1 MTDGHGIVVAVDGS
15 TSSDAAVDWAARDA
29 ALRHVPLTIVH
40 VQPADEVGPWL
51 DFPVALPQEYL
62 AERDRRSQEIVDDAL
77 RVVVDAV
84 SESREFPV
92 HTTVLTG
99 ARMPALIEVST
110 GADMIVLGRRGM
122 GGLRGLLLGS
132 TSSTLVQHA
141 HCPVAVVREEPSHT
155 GPHHR
160 PVLVGIDGSR
170 ASELAAVIAFDDPG
184 RGRDLMAKADLDQTM
199 MDIGATVEALA
210 AKGGKVGVIGFCWG
224 GGLAL
229 RSAQTLDI
237 AGGVAFY
244 GTRMPSY
251 LDRPLKAPMLAHFG
265 TLDDHTP
272 PEGIAE
278 VKAYLPEIET
288 HMYEAGHA
296 FANDQRPSYVADAA
310 ALAHDRT
317 KAFFATHIG

>member
-1 MTDGHGIVVAVDGS
+1 MMTRLQANDGHGFECWIEPAQGERRGGIVV
-15 TSSDAAVDWAARDA
+15 
-29 ALRHVPLTIVH
+29 I
-40 VQPADEVGPWL
+40 
-51 DFPVALPQEYL
+51 
-62 AERDRRSQEIVDDAL
+62 QEI
-77 RVVVDAV
+77 
-84 SESREFPV
+84 FG
-92 HTTVLTG
+92 LTDQLKG
-99 ARMPALIEVST
+99 VARLYAAEGYEVAIPALFDRQE
-110 GADMIVLGRRGM
+110 RG
-122 GGLRGLLLGS
+122 
-132 TSSTLVQHA
+132 
-141 HCPVAVVREEPSHT
+141 
-155 GPHHR
+155 
-160 PVLVGIDGSR
+160 
-170 ASELAAVIAFDDPG
+170 AVIAFDDPG
-184 RGRDLMAKADLDQTM
+184 RGRDLMAKADLDQTI

-244 GTRMPSY
+244 GTRIPSY

-265 TLDDHTP
+265 TQDDHTP